1 VTWWT
6 FTAEQADERNGDPT
20 FELSAQGDPQ
30 AVAQVLRTLA
40 DHLAPV
46 PAGPRVLQPEGLLGD
61 TAAAAKLRQQ
71 LAARGADVERL
82 TQMLAARN
90 ADVERIANRLAARDA
105 DHERLTRVID
115 ERNAEIGRLLH
126 LARGRAVENAPAA
139 HLSATESAEQVRV
152 DGEGPP
158 EPQNGSQGEENTDGK
173 PYATI
178 GLRVLR
184 VIDAARAWRD
194 ENLST
199 VERIA
204 ANDELRAAVSGLSG
218 AYQRIDTHVVLAAS
232 REKGWRAGVRWAAA
246 EADAQARA
254 HGLANTMI
262 DFTDHLRLC
271 ASDPDR
277 PAVVDRNR
285 APAVHDPGSE

>member
-40 DHLAPV
+40 DHLAPM

-71 LAARGADVERL
+71 LAAQSADVERL
-82 TQMLAARN
+82 TQQLAARN
-90 ADVERIANRLAARDA
+90 ADHTRLA
-105 DHERLTRVID
+105 RVID
-115 ERNAEIGRLLH
+115 ERNAEIGRLRH
-126 LARGRAVENAPAA
+126 LVLTRAAENAPAA

-158 EPQNGSQGEENTDGK
+158 EPRNGSQGDENTDSK

>member
-71 LAARGADVERL
+71 LAAQSADVERL
-82 TQMLAARN
+82 TQQLAARN
-90 ADVERIANRLAARDA
+90 ADHTRLA
-105 DHERLTRVID
+105 RVID

-139 HLSATESAEQVRV
+139 HLSATESAEPVRV

-158 EPQNGSQGEENTDGK
+158 EPQNGSQGDENTDSK